1 MKQHNKTRTEGSLL
15 HQYQKITY
23 SPFFSFASS
32 KSLKRNPSHWVLVQ
46 QVGLRVLLLAE
57 Q

>member
-1 MKQHNKTRTEGSLL
+1 MKQHNKTSTEGSLL
-15 HQYQKITY
+15 HQNQKITY